1 MKRYGNI
8 FEKIYDM
15 DNLRLAHQNA
25 RKDKLFYSEVK
36 MVDSDPDYYLGQ
48 IQYMLKNGTYKV
60 SEYDVSIIND
70 KGKERELMKLPY
82 FPDRII
88 QWAILLQI
96 ESIFTKTF
104 CNHTCAS
111 ISGRGIKKASA
122 LVEQYMK
129 DVEGTKECLK
139 IDISKFYPNIN
150 HRILKQLLR
159 KKFKDKRLLELL
171 DMIID
176 SYPGEN
182 GVPIGSYL
190 SQFLANFYLAYFDH
204 WLKEKKGV
212 KYVVRYMDDVVIFHS
227 SKEYLHQLVREMDE
241 YLKNELDVNIKDN
254 WQVFPT
260 GIRGVDF
267 VGYRFFYGYKLL
279 RKCTYKKFKKKALHI
294 KKKQDEGKLINYS
307 EWCSANSY
315 IGWLIWCDSYRLYE
329 KYVEPIIPSLLA
341 YYWHVVKKD
350 AQPKNKVVSFNK
362 YKKKL
367 LKKKGRLKVA

>member
-1 MKRYGNI
+1 
-8 FEKIYDM
+8 
-15 DNLRLAHQNA
+15 
-25 RKDKLFYSEVK
+25 
-36 MVDSDPDYYLGQ
+36 MVDSDPECYLGQ
-48 IQYMLKNGTYKV
+48 IHDMLKNGTYEV
-60 SEYDVSIIND
+60 SDYDVSIIND

-96 ESIFTKTF
+96 EDIFTKTF
-104 CNHTCAS
+104 CSHTCAS
-111 ISGRGIKKASA
+111 ISERGIKKASE

-129 DVEGTKECLK
+129 DVNGTKECLK
-139 IDISKFYPNIN
+139 IDISKFYQNIN

-159 KKFKDKRLLELL
+159 KKFKDKKLLELL

-176 SYPGEN
+176 SYPGEK

-204 WLKEKKGV
+204 WLKEKMGV
-212 KYVVRYMDDVVIFHS
+212 KYVVRYMDDVVIFHE
-227 SKEYLHQLVREMDE
+227 SKQYLHWLVRQMYE

-260 GIRGVDF
+260 AIRGVDF
-267 VGYRFFYGYKLL
+267 VGYRFFYGFKLL
-279 RKCTYKKFKKKALHI
+279 RKCTCKKFKKKMLHI
-294 KKKQDEGKLINYS
+294 KQKQDEGKLINYS

-329 KYVEPIIPSLLA
+329 KYIEPIIPELLA
-341 YYWHVVKKD
+341 YYWYVIKKD
-350 AQPKNKVVSFNK
+350 AQPKAKVVSFNK

-367 LKKKGRLKVA
+367 LKKKGRLKAA